1 MLGGGGGG
9 EGSCELSPSS
19 HHPTIEW
26 KSPPNTLIDKR
37 MIHCEI
43 KMRFNKKDKVHLASK
58 SNVLRNV
65 AKRKL
70 LNFFKFEHTSSA
82 VASAPTVL

>member
-1 MLGGGGGG
+1 
-9 EGSCELSPSS
+9 
-19 HHPTIEW
+19 
-26 KSPPNTLIDKR
+26 
-37 MIHCEI
+37 
-43 KMRFNKKDKVHLASK
+43 MRFNKKDKVHLASK